1 MNQRSIAPSRL
12 TRSAIFVALIFLSN
26 NVAITQPD
34 LETEIT
40 EIVQY
45 AEPSIVTILAN
56 IPVKGPEQKAKPLLS
71 IFSSKPDAGNRY
83 TLIGSG
89 LYLNKNGYIVTRC
102 SIVEE
107 AMGVRVRIWNGEETH
122 ADLIGFDKGKG
133 IALLKIDSPELPTLP
148 YANVSSLEE
157 GSWALVIGN
166 SLGVSPALSMGT
178 VSSVYKNGLIEI
190 SANIDPGANGAP
202 VLNSEGKVVGI
213 VSGRIAYSENDN
225 TMLARNTVLVVPVAQ
240 IYKSSREILEEY
252 QKNHGWIGIT
262 VHKGPYS
269 AVTPQITE
277 VFASS
282 PAEKAGLKVG
292 DVILSCNDQKFESY
306 YSLRSIV
313 KNAHPGDK
321 LALVVLRGQENVS
334 ITLKVGQIEIGNL
347 FKSVPYDSE
356 YDYTA
361 NPNWNLNGEW
371 SFKNRDALE
380 SRLKRME
387 NEIKNLKKQLMFRKK

>member
-1 MNQRSIAPSRL
+1 MNQSNIFPSCL
-12 TRSAIFVALIFLSN
+12 TRIVVFNTLILFSDN
-26 NVAITQPD
+26 ITIAQPV
-34 LETEIT
+34 LETEVT

-56 IPVKGPEQKAKPLLS
+56 MHVTGSEQKAKPLLS
-71 IFSSKPDAGNRY
+71 IFSSKSDVENRY
-83 TLIGSG
+83 TLVGSG

-102 SIVEE
+102 SIVKE
-107 AMGVRVRIWNGEETH
+107 AIGVRVRLWNGEETH
-122 ADLIGFDKGKG
+122 ADLIGFDEEKG

-148 YANVSSLEE
+148 YAEVSSLEE
-157 GSWALVIGN
+157 GSWAFAIGN

-213 VSGRIAYSENDN
+213 VSGRVAYSENDN
-225 TMLARNTVLVVPVAQ
+225 KTPVQNTVLVIPVEQ
-240 IYKSSREILEEY
+240 IFKSSREILEKY

-282 PAEKAGLKVG
+282 PAEKSGLEVG
-292 DVILSCNDQKFESY
+292 DVILSCNDQQFDSY

-321 LALVVLRGQENVS
+321 LQMVVLRGQENVS
-334 ITLKVGQIEIGNL
+334 IMLKAGQIEIGNL
-347 FKSVPYDSE
+347 FKSVPYDSD

-361 NPNWNLNGEW
+361 NPNWNINGEW
-371 SFKNRDALE
+371 SFKNRNALE